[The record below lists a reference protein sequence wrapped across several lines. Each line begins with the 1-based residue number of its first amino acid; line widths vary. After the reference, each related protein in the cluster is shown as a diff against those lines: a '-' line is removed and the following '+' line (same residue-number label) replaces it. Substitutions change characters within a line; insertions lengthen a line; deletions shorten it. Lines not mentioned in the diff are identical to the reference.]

1 MASVKKIL
9 IFGSSGMIGHVI
21 LNHLTVT
28 KRYHVIGSA
37 ITEDQNNSQYR
48 VDVRDPIKV
57 ENCLRDVN
65 PDIVINCAGLLIA
78 ESEKARGDAILI
90 NSFFPH
96 LLSRLGDKLNY
107 RLIHISTDCVFS
119 GEKGGYSESS
129 SPDGESVYAR
139 TKALGELINQDDL
152 IVRTSAIGPELK
164 SEGSGLLSWFLKQKG
179 EVEGFNHA
187 FWTGVT
193 TLELAKG
200 IDSFIT
206 QELSGLYNFVPQ
218 DKISKYELLLLIKK
232 VWKKENVQ
240 ILPKKEPENDKSLIN
255 SRRDLNFTVKNYEEM
270 LYELR
275 KYIQSNSTSYSD
287 YQ

>member
-37 ITEDQNNSQYR
+37 TTEDQNNSQYR

-78 ESEKARGDAILI
+78 ESEKTRGDAILI

-107 RLIHISTDCVFS
+107 RLIHISTDCVYS

-139 TKALGELINQDDL
+139 TKALGELINQADL

-179 EVEGFNHA
+179 EIEGFTHA

-206 QELSGLYNFVPQ
+206 QELSGIYNFVPQ